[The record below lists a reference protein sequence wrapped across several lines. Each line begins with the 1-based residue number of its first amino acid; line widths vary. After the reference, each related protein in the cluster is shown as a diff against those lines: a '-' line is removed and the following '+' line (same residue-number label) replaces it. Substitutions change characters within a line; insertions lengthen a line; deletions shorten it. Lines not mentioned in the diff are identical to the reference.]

1 MVICKEIDY
10 YLKYAEEHPNWINK
24 KRKLLFENIVKAVD
38 EAGMMFFLMKK
49 HIGIVLSIVKVII
62 TNYSRFKSSFMHL
75 HLCTKMIFRFFP
87 RFS

>member
-24 KRKLLFENIVKAVD
+24 KRKLLFENIVKPLMKRDDV
-38 EAGMMFFLMKK
+38 FLMKK